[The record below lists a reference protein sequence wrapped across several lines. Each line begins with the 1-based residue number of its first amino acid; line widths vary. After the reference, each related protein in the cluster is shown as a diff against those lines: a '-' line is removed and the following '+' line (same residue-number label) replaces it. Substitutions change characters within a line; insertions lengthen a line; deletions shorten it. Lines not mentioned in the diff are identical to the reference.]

1 MIAPNPNLLCK
12 KAKLYYYDFLCGES
26 QELIPESIIN
36 HIEKCSNCQER
47 VNRLNAALSRTEE
60 PIESEQQQVS
70 SAITTMLK
78 LHFAY
83 IGKPITCNIVK
94 PFLPCLLDP
103 ALKIRI
109 PTPIIAHLHNCH
121 QCSEDLDIIRRLNL
135 NRKQLCRLSQL
146 FAEERV
152 KYDFPCTE
160 AYGAILRFAS
170 MDFRET
176 NEKVLKHLCTCSY
189 CRKLLYTYREA
200 ACKECLRTK
209 SGQEFPCDKV
219 SASDIFDYVVP
230 YGIDPANDQ
239 YTKFHKSFT
248 SHAATC
254 PNCLAKM
261 QQLHKTIYSIVE
273 RPDSDIVTV
282 YHIDESAKAESR
294 SESDDIYAGFPI
306 RVETVNREV
315 EVNTG
320 RSASTIAS
328 GAVLKQKVSAMN
340 LKSLAKT
347 AVAAAAVALIAVAL
361 FLSTQTAR
369 AVTISQ
375 IYKAIEKVKNV
386 HISRLVPDRTE
397 EPIQERWV
405 SRTLNIYMIK
415 SGERLVLI
423 DIPNGVR
430 KIKQLDTAIIDT
442 EPLTNDDFADVEKKI
457 RGSLG
462 LTPFYDI
469 SEVPPDSKWS
479 RITDDGLEGV
489 SEGIEV
495 YDLTWVE
502 EKQIGFVVFRKW
514 RFFVD
519 LETNLPQKTEFY
531 EKAPVDSEYTLT
543 SIIVVEYLSSSEI
556 LAFIKDAGFNQPRF
570 TPAAKG
576 ARD

>member
-1 MIAPNPNLLCK
+1 
-12 KAKLYYYDFLCGES
+12 
-26 QELIPESIIN
+26 
-36 HIEKCSNCQER
+36 
-47 VNRLNAALSRTEE
+47 
-60 PIESEQQQVS
+60 
-70 SAITTMLK
+70 
-78 LHFAY
+78 
-83 IGKPITCNIVK
+83 
-94 PFLPCLLDP
+94 
-103 ALKIRI
+103 
-109 PTPIIAHLHNCH
+109 
-121 QCSEDLDIIRRLNL
+121 
-135 NRKQLCRLSQL
+135 
-146 FAEERV
+146 
-152 KYDFPCTE
+152 
-160 AYGAILRFAS
+160 

-273 RPDSDIVTV
+273 RPNSDIVTV
-282 YHIDESAKAESR
+282 YHIDESAKAEAR

-306 RVETVNREV
+306 RVETVNREG
-315 EVNTG
+315 EVNKG
-320 RSASTIAS
+320 RSASTIAL
-328 GAVLKQKVSAMN
+328 GAALKQKVSVKK
-340 LKSLAKT
+340 LKPLLKIA
-347 AVAAAAVALIAVAL
+347 AVAAVILIGITL
-361 FLSTQTAR
+361 FLSIPTAR

-415 SGERLVLI
+415 SGKQLI
-423 DIPNGVR
+423 LSDIPNVVR
-430 KIKQLDTAIIDT
+430 KIKQLDTTVTDT
-442 EPLTNDDFADVEKKI
+442 EPLTNDDLMDIEKKM

-462 LTPFYDI
+462 LTPFSDI
-469 SEVPPDSKWS
+469 SEVPPDSEWS
-479 RITDDGLEGV
+479 RVTDGGLEGV

>member
-26 QELIPESIIN
+26 QELIPETIIK

-160 AYGAILRFAS
+160 AYDAILRFAS

>member
-160 AYGAILRFAS
+160 AYDAILRFAS

-369 AVTISQ
+369 AVTIGQ

-386 HISRLVPDRTE
+386 HISTYALNKK
-397 EPIQERWV
+397 EPIQEQWV
-405 SRTLNIYMIK
+405 SRTLNIIQIRTK
-415 SGERLVLI
+415 SEIVFSNLSDR
-423 DIPNGVR
+423 VR
-430 KIKQLDTAIIDT
+430 KIKYPDTNLIEAK
-442 EPLTNDDFADVEKKI
+442 PLSDGEIANIEKSI
-457 RGSLG
+457 SGYLG
-462 LTPFYDI
+462 LMPFYDI